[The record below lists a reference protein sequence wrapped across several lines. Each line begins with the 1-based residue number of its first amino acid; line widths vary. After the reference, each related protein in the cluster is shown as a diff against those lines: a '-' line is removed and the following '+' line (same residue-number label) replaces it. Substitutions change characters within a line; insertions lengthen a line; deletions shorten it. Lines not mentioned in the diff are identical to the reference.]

1 MFTNYFDC
9 FWRQDMLAFPQTKL
23 LQPLLHIGRLQP
35 RIQRPSANP
44 CRLCQFR
51 FTFTFHFTF
60 WKYRC
65 VSTLPLRRNVFA
77 TTRVFSSLYSVP
89 LMAWINAGNSIFAI
103 LLYLQI
109 KVPHVLNRVRA
120 PTAVVLSRH
129 ILPASLQS
137 VAVPIEWLGCII
149 IFDGKQ
155 RVRIDIL
162 ALRFQASDGLIDM
175 FPSMKSQP
183 APDLTASID
192 ATDELALWV
201 Q

>member
-1 MFTNYFDC
+1 MVTNYFDC
-9 FWRQDMLAFPQTKL
+9 FRWQDVLAFPQMES

-35 RIQRPSANP
+35 RIQRPSANS

-103 LLYLQI
+103 LLHFQI
-109 KVPHVLNRVRA
+109 KVPHVFYRVRA
-120 PTAVVLSRH
+120 PSAVVLGRN
-129 ILPASLQS
+129 ILPTTFQR
-137 VAVPIEWLGCII
+137 VPVPIEWLGCVVV
-149 IFDGKQ
+149 FDGKQ

-162 ALRFQASDGLIDM
+162 TLRFQASDGLIDM

-192 ATDELALWV
+192 ATDKLALRV